1 MAVDSKRLDHFQT
14 GIFARMTEKKA
25 ELEAAGRTVH
35 SLYVGTPDF
44 PVSQRVIDALC
55 KSAEDPEAWKYT
67 LVDSD
72 ELLDAVIGYY
82 RRRYGVELE
91 RDMITAV
98 HGTQE
103 GCGHVGMALC
113 DKGDV
118 VLLPDPGY
126 PVFEAGAYFGEAD
139 IFYYPLTKET
149 DFLPRMSDVPE
160 DILKR
165 TKFIILSYPS
175 NPTGALATR
184 EMYDEVIAYAKRY
197 GFNVIHDNAYSDIV
211 FDGNVCGSF
220 LALPHAAEVGME
232 FFSLS
237 KSFNVTGARISFAI
251 GRRDII
257 AAIKKLR
264 SQIDFGMFMP
274 VQKAAIA
281 AMQTP
286 REETLAQCA
295 EYQRRR
301 DALCGGLRSIGWDVP
316 NSKGTMF
323 VWAHIPDGYA
333 STEEF
338 WEALVDKAGVLCTPG
353 TAFGALGEGYVRFA
367 LTRPVEDIEKIVDA
381 IAKSGV
387 ISPKN
392 F

>member
-14 GIFARMTEKKA
+14 GIFARMTEKKT
-25 ELEAAGRTVH
+25 ELERAGRTVH

-44 PVSQRVIDALC
+44 PVSQHVIDALC
-55 KSAEDPEAWKYT
+55 QSAQDPEAWKYT

-72 ELLDAVIGYY
+72 ELLDAVIDYY
-82 RRRYGVELE
+82 RRRYGVAIE

-103 GCGHVGMALC
+103 GCGHIGMALC
-113 DKGDV
+113 NKGDV
-118 VLLPDPGY
+118 VLLPNPGY

-139 IFYYPLTKET
+139 IHYYPLTKET
-149 DFLPRMSDVPE
+149 DFLPRMADIPT

-184 EMYDEVIAYAKRY
+184 EMYEEVISYAREY
-197 GFNVIHDNAYSDIV
+197 GFIVIHDNAYSDIV
-211 FDGNVCGSF
+211 HDGNKCGSF
-220 LALPHAAEVGME
+220 LSLEGAVDVGME

-264 SQIDFGMFMP
+264 SQIDFGMFLP

-286 REETLAQCA
+286 REVIEAQGA
-295 EYQRRR
+295 EYQCRR
-301 DALCGGLRSIGWDVP
+301 DALCGGLRSIGWNVP
-316 NSKGTMF
+316 DSKGTMF
-323 VWAHIPDGYA
+323 VWAPIPDGYS

-338 WEALVDKAGVLCTPG
+338 WEALVDRAGVLCTPG
-353 TAFGALGEGYVRFA
+353 TAFGSLGEGYVRFA
-367 LTRPVEDIEKIVDA
+367 LTRPVKDIQKIVDA
-381 IAKSGV
+381 IDKSGV
-387 ISPKN
+387 IKHKKP
-392 F
+392 

>member
-25 ELEAAGRTVH
+25 ELEAAGRAVH

-55 KSAEDPEAWKYT
+55 QSAQDPEAWKYT
-67 LVDSD
+67 LVDSE
-72 ELLDAVIGYY
+72 ELLDSVINYY

-149 DFLPRMSDVPE
+149 DFLPRMRDVPE

-184 EMYDEVIAYAKRY
+184 EMYDEVIEYAKRY
-197 GFNVIHDNAYSDIV
+197 GFTVIHDNAYSDIV
-211 FDGNVCGSF
+211 FDGNTCGSF
-220 LALPHAAEVGME
+220 LAIPGSWEVGME

-281 AMQTP
+281 ALQTP

-323 VWAHIPDGYA
+323 VWAHIPDGYS

-353 TAFGALGEGYVRFA
+353 TAFGPLGEGYVRFA

-381 IAKSGV
+381 IARSGV

-392 F
+392 R

>member
-1 MAVDSKRLDHFQT
+1 MSVNSKRLDLFDT

-44 PVSQRVIDALC
+44 PVAPHVVEALC
-55 KSAEDPEAWKYT
+55 ESAKDPEAWKYT
-67 LVDSD
+67 LVDST
-72 ELLDAVIGYY
+72 ELLDAVIDYY
-82 RRRYGVELE
+82 HRRYGVTVT

-103 GCGHVGMALC
+103 GCGHIGMALC

-118 VLLPDPGY
+118 VLLPNPGY
-126 PVFEAGAYFGEAD
+126 PVFEAGAHFGEAE
-139 IFYYPLTKET
+139 IHYYPLTKET
-149 DFLPRMSDVPE
+149 DFLPQMSAIPE
-160 DILKR
+160 EVLKR

-184 EMYDEVIAYAKRY
+184 EMYDEVIEYAKRY
-197 GFNVIHDNAYSDIV
+197 GFIVIHDNAYSDIV
-211 FDGNVCGSF
+211 YDGNVCGSF
-220 LALPHAAEVGME
+220 LSLPDAMNVGME

-281 AMQTP
+281 AMQTT
-286 REETLAQCA
+286 REDILAQCA

-301 DALCGGLRSIGWDVP
+301 DALCGGLRAIGWDVP
-316 NSKGTMF
+316 DAKGTMF
-323 VWAHIPDGYA
+323 VWAPIPEGYS

-338 WEALVDKAGVLCTPG
+338 WEALVDRAGVLCTPG
-353 TAFGALGEGYVRFA
+353 TAFGSLGEGYVRFA
-367 LTRPVEDIEKIVDA
+367 LTRPVEDIQRIVDA
-381 IAKSGV
+381 IDKSGV
-387 ISPKN
+387 VRKN
-392 F
+392 T